1 MSKSSKCLNA
11 WAYNTEMR
19 RPAPRSRRRVR
30 CLVGRTKHQLDS
42 ASQLLSVLRSSQ
54 HRRRCCRV
62 PGKECGMPE
71 PLISKVSDTA
81 RWMAAYRATE
91 SARHDALFT
100 DPFAERFAGARGHAI
115 TAAAP
120 RLTRN
125 GWWWVTRTKLID
137 DLVTASLQNGCDRV
151 LNLAAGFDTRPYRL
165 DLPAATEWIEAD
177 LPELIN
183 EKQRLL
189 TGETARCRLS
199 RVAVDLADTP
209 SRSAFLADA
218 TSGARDALVITEGLL
233 LYLNAAQVCALADDL
248 HRAEKSG
255 DHRRDRPGTRTK
267 DDAANAQPRKSAHD
281 VRTDRRG
288 RVLRTTR
295 MDRRRHPIHRQARPT
310 MEATTDRVAPGGL
323 PPRTQPARTVPR
335 PLVWSRAFSALAT
348 GSAELPELPLSLNCP
363 SSPVACVRPIHV

>member
-1 MSKSSKCLNA
+1 
-11 WAYNTEMR
+11 
-19 RPAPRSRRRVR
+19 
-30 CLVGRTKHQLDS
+30 
-42 ASQLLSVLRSSQ
+42 
-54 HRRRCCRV
+54 
-62 PGKECGMPE
+62 MPE

-183 EKQRLL
+183 E
-189 TGETARCRLS
+189 S
-199 RVAVDLADTP
+199 
-209 SRSAFLADA
+209 S
-218 TSGARDALVITEGLL
+218 
-233 LYLNAAQVCALADDL
+233 VC
-248 HRAEKSG
+248 
-255 DHRRDRPGTRTK
+255 
-267 DDAANAQPRKSAHD
+267 
-281 VRTDRRG
+281 
-288 RVLRTTR
+288 
-295 MDRRRHPIHRQARPT
+295 
-310 MEATTDRVAPGGL
+310 
-323 PPRTQPARTVPR
+323 
-335 PLVWSRAFSALAT
+335 
-348 GSAELPELPLSLNCP
+348 
-363 SSPVACVRPIHV
+363 